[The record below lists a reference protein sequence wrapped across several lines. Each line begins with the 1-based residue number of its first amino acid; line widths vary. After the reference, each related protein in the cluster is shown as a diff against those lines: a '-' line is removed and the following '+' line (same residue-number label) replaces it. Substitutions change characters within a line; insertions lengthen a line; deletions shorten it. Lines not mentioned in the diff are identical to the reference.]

1 MSRFRF
7 GDFMASG
14 DWRHRLFAANFQ
26 KNLLAGI
33 LTIAPLIA
41 VWLVFDFFL
50 NLLAQAGHPLAVSI
64 IQAAGVNAPQLQPWL
79 ADPTVQWLIAATVAL
94 LALYVIGAIAS
105 RVIGERL
112 IAMVEIVLARIPLVE
127 TIYSAAKKLVGVIQR
142 KPEGIERVVLIDFPS
157 EGMKPIG
164 FVMQTF
170 PDAKTGED
178 LAAVFVPT
186 SPNPTTGYLVTLPV
200 AKLISTDIPMEQAM
214 TMVLSGGAIAP
225 KGITLQRG

>member
-1 MSRFRF
+1 MS
-7 GDFMASG
+7 SG
-14 DWRHRLFAANFQ
+14 DWRQRLFAANFQ
-26 KNLLAGI
+26 KNLLAGL
-33 LTIAPLIA
+33 LTITPLVV

-50 NLLAQAGHPLAVSI
+50 NALALAGHPLAVTF
-64 IQAAGVNAPQLQPWL
+64 IQFAGERAPGLRPWL
-79 ADPTVQWLIAATVAL
+79 ADPTVQWLVGAVMAL

-105 RVIGERL
+105 RVVGERL
-112 IAMVEIVLARIPLVE
+112 IALVDVILTRIPLVE

-142 KPEGIERVVLIDFPS
+142 KPEGIERVVLVDFPS
-157 EGMKPIG
+157 EGMKAIG

-200 AKLISTDIPMEQAM
+200 SKLISTDIPMDQAM
-214 TMVLSGGAIAP
+214 TMVLSGGAIVP
-225 KGITLQRG
+225 TGITLQRG

>member
-1 MSRFRF
+1 MVREQVMQP
-7 GDFMASG
+7 GG
-14 DWRHRLFAANFQ
+14 WRDKLFAANFQ
-26 KNLLAGI
+26 KNLLAGL
-33 LTIAPLIA
+33 LTITPLVV

-50 NLLAQAGHPLAVSI
+50 NALAQAGHPLAVALI
-64 IQAAGVNAPQLQPWL
+64 AFAGTHAPALQPWL
-79 ADPTVQWLIAATVAL
+79 ADPTIQWLIAAAVAL

-105 RVIGERL
+105 RVVGERL
-112 IAMVEIVLARIPLVE
+112 IALVDLVLTRIPLVE

-142 KPEGIERVVLIDFPS
+142 KPEGIERVVLVDFPS
-157 EGMKPIG
+157 EGMKAIG

-186 SPNPTTGYLVTLPV
+186 SPNPTTGYLVTLAV
-200 AKLISTDIPMEQAM
+200 SKLIPTDIPMDQAM

>member
-1 MSRFRF
+1 
-7 GDFMASG
+7 
-14 DWRHRLFAANFQ
+14 
-26 KNLLAGI
+26 
-33 LTIAPLIA
+33 
-41 VWLVFDFFL
+41 
-50 NLLAQAGHPLAVSI
+50 
-64 IQAAGVNAPQLQPWL
+64 
-79 ADPTVQWLIAATVAL
+79 VQWLIAATVAL

-157 EGMKPIG
+157 EGMKAIG